1 MTQAAKARN
10 EVTLR
15 RWITERVALYL
26 ERDPAAISLS
36 VPLATYGLDSVVA
49 LSLCGDI
56 EEEYG
61 VELEPTV
68 AWDYPTVEALA
79 DHLGDQIA
87 GSAAR

>member
-1 MTQAAKARN
+1 MTQAAKGHTN
-10 EVTLR
+10 VMLR
-15 RWITERVALYL
+15 EWIVERVALHV
-26 ERDPAAISLS
+26 EMDPGALSVS

-56 EEEYG
+56 EEKYG

-79 DHLGDQIA
+79 DHLAGRLA
-87 GSAAR
+87 GSTIR

>member
-1 MTQAAKARN
+1 MTKAAQGHTG
-10 EVTLR
+10 VTLR
-15 RWITERVALYL
+15 EWIVERVARHV
-26 ERDPAAISLS
+26 EMDPAGLSVS

-61 VELEPTV
+61 VELEPTL

-79 DHLGDQIA
+79 DHLAARLA
-87 GSAAR
+87 GSTAR